1 MAPTTK
7 RTGGC
12 LCGAVR
18 YVVDGSMRQVIYCHC
33 EQCRK
38 TSGHFVAASAC
49 AKSDLT
55 LTESRGLTWYKSSS
69 YAERGFC
76 NLCGGNLFWQPVD
89 DARVYVMAGT
99 IDNPTGLQAIAHIYT
114 DSASDYHELKDGLLQ
129 YADGGPDNIGSAA
142 Q

>member
-7 RTGGC
+7 TTGGC

-18 YVVDGSMRQVIYCHC
+18 YAVHGSLRPVVFCHC

-49 AKSDLT
+49 ASQDLE
-55 LTESRGLTWYKSSS
+55 LIENDKLRWYQSSPQ
-69 YAERGFC
+69 AQRGFC
-76 NLCGGNLFWQPVD
+76 CDCGGNLFWRPVSG
-89 DARVYVMAGT
+89 AHVSIMAGT
-99 IDNPTGLQAIAHIYT
+99 IDLPTGITAIAHIYVG
-114 DSASDYHELKDGLLQ
+114 SASDYHEIDDKLPQ
-129 YADGGPDNIGSAA
+129 YTKGCTEDLGAGD